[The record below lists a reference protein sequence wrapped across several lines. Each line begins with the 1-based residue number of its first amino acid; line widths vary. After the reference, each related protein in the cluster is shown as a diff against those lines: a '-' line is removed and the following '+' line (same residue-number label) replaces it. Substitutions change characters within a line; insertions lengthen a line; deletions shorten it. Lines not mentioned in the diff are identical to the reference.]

1 MIQSFIMSQKDKP
14 FRKAGIVAKPHQE
27 VLFYLRRTTEI
38 LDKLKIPYFLD
49 RTSGELLKN
58 SQSVNREDIA
68 GMSDVLIVLGGDG
81 TFLSIARQAVEAGIP
96 VAGFNLGT
104 LGFLTELKKESLEN
118 CLTDIFG
125 GRARI
130 AERKLLEIGFKGEK
144 YIALND
150 AVVNKGTIARILKIL
165 LTINGETVTEI
176 KSDGMIVSTPTG
188 STAYSLSAGG
198 PIVSPLIN
206 GIVITPICPH
216 SLTFRPLVVSDNS
229 RIGLKLL
236 TPNMDVYLTID
247 GQTVI
252 PFNFEDMV
260 EVGTYPRRLKM
271 IVSSETNYF
280 ELLCGKLHWGI
291 G

>member
-1 MIQSFIMSQKDKP
+1 MIQSSYMTQKDKP
-14 FRKAGIVAKPHQE
+14 FRKAGIVAKPHQD
-27 VLFYLRRTTEI
+27 VLLYLRRTIEI
-38 LDKLKIPYFLD
+38 LDRLKIPYFLD
-49 RTSGELLKN
+49 QTAGELLKN
-58 SQSVNREDIA
+58 SQSVKREEIA
-68 GMSDVLIVLGGDG
+68 AMCDVLIVLGGDG

-118 CLTDIFG
+118 CLTEIFG
-125 GRARI
+125 GRAKI
-130 AERKLLEIGFKGEK
+130 AERKLLEIEFQGKT

-150 AVVNKGTIARILKIL
+150 AVVNKGMIARILKIL

-216 SLTFRPLVVSDNS
+216 SLSFRPLVVSDHS

-247 GQTVI
+247 GQAVI
-252 PFNFEDMV
+252 PFNFEDRV
-260 EVGTYPRRLKM
+260 EIGTYPKRLKM
-271 IVSSETNYF
+271 FVSSETNYF
-280 ELLCGKLHWGI
+280 ELLCGKLNWGI

>member
-1 MIQSFIMSQKDKP
+1 MIQSFSMSQKDKP

-27 VLFYLRRTTEI
+27 VLLYLRRTTEI

-49 RTSGELLKN
+49 QTAGELL
-58 SQSVNREDIA
+58 QSGRSFKREEIA
-68 GMSDVLIVLGGDG
+68 AMSDVLIVLGGDG

-118 CLTDIFG
+118 CLTDIFSG
-125 GRARI
+125 KARI
-130 AERKLLEIGFKGEK
+130 AERKLLEIRFKGGT

-165 LTINGETVTEI
+165 LTINGDTVTEI

-216 SLTFRPLVVSDNS
+216 SLTFRPLVVADHS

-236 TPNMDVYLTID
+236 TPHMDVYLTID

-260 EVGTYPRRLKM
+260 EIGTCPRKLRM